1 MHGLTKK
8 KVYGS
13 KPKRRP
19 FVSAEVYRDHPR
31 KASSL
36 SPVSPSD
43 TNHGGRVTS
52 PSLIERGARVYQ
64 NGSVLPHR
72 SLVDIRSSSSKSEL
86 DPVSSYLPPTIPVS
100 SPSSPVL
107 NQSPSFWNAPVSSL
121 TTQQQQQ
128 QQQHPISFPYPH
140 AATRSGT
147 YLTKN
152 NPGIVLIEETR
163 PNTISR
169 GDGGTQASPSQSVH
183 VDSRSYL
190 KAQNSVS
197 EPLNHSMTGGE
208 YSIPPSAYRDE
219 VLSHLGGPSPSA
231 GVIASM
237 SASMSPGSD
246 YDRPFNVQASN
257 ASSDSYTTS
266 TSRPRAMNPYPP
278 DLSSQSN
285 ASAPWP
291 RQVPSPYDD
300 SGSPYDPYD
309 NQVDTVSHG
318 QYGMPFMTDGPSSVS
333 SYPSSPISSG
343 SSSLT
348 GWAG

>member
-86 DPVSSYLPPTIPVS
+86 DPVSSYLPPTIPAS
-100 SPSSPVL
+100 SPSSPVI

-121 TTQQQQQ
+121 TTQ

-152 NPGIVLIEETR
+152 NPGNVLIEETR

-169 GDGGTQASPSQSVH
+169 GDGGTPSQSVH
-183 VDSRSYL
+183 VDGRSYL
-190 KAQNSVS
+190 KAQNIVS
-197 EPLNHSMTGGE
+197 EPLIHSMTGGE
-208 YSIPPSAYRDE
+208 YSIPSSAYRDE

-246 YDRPFNVQASN
+246 HDRPFNVQVSSV
-257 ASSDSYTTS
+257 SSDSYTTN

-285 ASAPWP
+285 APWP
-291 RQVPSPYDD
+291 RQGPSPYDD
-300 SGSPYDPYD
+300 SGSPYGPYD
-309 NQVDTVSHG
+309 NQVDNG